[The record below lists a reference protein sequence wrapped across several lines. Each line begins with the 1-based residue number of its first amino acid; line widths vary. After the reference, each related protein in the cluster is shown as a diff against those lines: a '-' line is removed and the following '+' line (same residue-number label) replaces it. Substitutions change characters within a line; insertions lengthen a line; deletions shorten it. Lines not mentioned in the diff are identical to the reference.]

1 MPCLT
6 QKMSF
11 EAIQNMRKFH
21 HDLEEIFSKNGMNF
35 KENLGRRNIV
45 MSHAQE
51 KFFTDALRKKF
62 KNVDNDGR
70 TGQPDIVIVD
80 EKSGLHKEIECKLTT
95 RHRSGAIS
103 LQSDYETLVKKKSLD
118 YLYVIASDDFDKFA
132 VLYFEGLNVKDF
144 RPLSSGA
151 RGKVAMYKHK
161 GFKKCHVLLGK
172 VESLNDINIKKLKEK
187 ISSKNTPEYLKKKAK
202 KSLDYWT
209 QTPEKFKIGL
219 EIAPESA

>member
-6 QKMSF
+6 KKMSF
-11 EAIQNMRKFH
+11 EAIKNMQKFH
-21 HDLEEIFSKNGMNF
+21 KDLEEIFTKNGMDF

-51 KFFTDALRKKF
+51 KFFTEALSKKF
-62 KNVDNDGR
+62 ANVINDGR
-70 TGQPDIVIVD
+70 TGQPDIVIKDV
-80 EKSGLHKEIECKLTT
+80 EGGVREIECKLTT

-103 LQSDYETLVKKKSLD
+103 FQSDYETLLKKKTLD

-132 VLYFEGLNVKDF
+132 VLYFDGLTVDDF

-161 GFKKCHVLLGK
+161 GFKKCHILMGNVD
-172 VESLNDINIKKLKEK
+172 SLNQINIEKLKAK
-187 ISSKNTPEYLKKKAK
+187 ISDNNVPPYLKKKAR

-209 QTPEKFKIGL
+209 NTPEKFKIGL
-219 EIAPESA
+219 ETAPQSA